1 MGTGVG
7 SGVGE
12 RRSLGRAFGWLWAS
26 YSVSAMGT
34 GLAFGAFPLI
44 AILALDAGPAEV
56 SVLAAVGPAVG
67 ALVAVPLGPWVEFRR
82 KRPVMI
88 AMGLVRCA
96 ALASLPVAFV
106 LGVLGFAQLLVVSV
120 VLAAADIAF
129 RAASGSCL
137 KAIVPP
143 EGLVAANARLEATT
157 WTTTVLGPPLG
168 TAAIGMFG
176 PVVTVVA
183 DAIGHLLSAVGI
195 RAMGGRE
202 RQPERAGAGAA
213 GGSGGTR
220 PGVGDLFDGWRFL
233 LAEPSLRR
241 LFLNALAVNGLVMST
256 APLLTV
262 LMLGELGFAPWQ
274 YGLAFG
280 VPCIGGLI
288 GAWAAPRLV
297 TRWDRRTVLL
307 AAGTARACWLVG
319 LVLVGP
325 GTVGLVLVIVVEF
338 AMITCMGAFNPVLAA
353 TRLELTPADRV
364 ARVLTAWSVT
374 GKAVTAAVTALWGLL
389 AAVTD
394 PRTAIAAA
402 GALLLA
408 TPLLL
413 PRTLAATPSPVRAGE
428 RWIARTRI
436 RSRRSAPVRVRPRA
450 TRRRRSGRFG
460 PLRPGGP
467 PG

>member
-1 MGTGVG
+1 M
-7 SGVGE
+7 GE

-44 AILALDAGPAEV
+44 AILALDAGPARV

-67 ALVAVPLGPWVEFRR
+67 ALVAVPLGPWVEFHR
-82 KRPVMI
+82 KRSVMI
-88 AMGLVRCA
+88 ATGLVRCA
-96 ALASLPVAFV
+96 ALASLPVAFA
-106 LGVLGFAQLLVVSV
+106 LGVLGFPQLLAVSV
-120 VLAAADIAF
+120 VVAAAEIAF
-129 RAASGSCL
+129 RAAGGACL
-137 KAIVPP
+137 KAIVPSDD
-143 EGLVAANARLEATT
+143 LVAAGARLEATT
-157 WTTTVLGPPLG
+157 WTATVLGPPLG
-168 TAAIGMFG
+168 TAAVGVFG

-183 DAIGHLLSAVGI
+183 DAVGHLLSALGI

-202 RQPERAGAGAA
+202 RPPERAGSIAPLGSA
-213 GGSGGTR
+213 GGREGR
-220 PGVGDLFDGWRFL
+220 RRWAGDLFDGWRFL

-241 LFLNALAVNGLVMST
+241 LFLNTLAVNGLVMST

-262 LMLGELGFAPWQ
+262 LMLGDLGFAPWQ

-280 VPCIGGLI
+280 VPCAGGLV

-297 TRWDRRTVLL
+297 RRWDRRTVLL

-319 LVLVGP
+319 LAAVGP
-325 GTVGLVLVIVVEF
+325 GTAGLVLVIAVEF

-353 TRLELTPADRV
+353 VRLELTPADRV

-374 GKAVTAAVTALWGLL
+374 GKAATAAVTALWGLL

-394 PRTAIAAA
+394 ARTAIAAA
-402 GALLLA
+402 GVLLLA

-413 PRTLAATPSPVRAGE
+413 PRTPAARPLQSVRCAALPPVP
-428 RWIARTRI
+428 
-436 RSRRSAPVRVRPRA
+436 PVVPVARPRA
-450 TRRRRSGRFG
+450 TGGRRGGRSGPG
-460 PLRPGGP
+460 RPGGR

>member
-1 MGTGVG
+1 M
-7 SGVGE
+7 GE
-12 RRSLGRAFGWLWAS
+12 RRSLGRPFGWLWAS
-26 YSVSAMGT
+26 YSASAMGT

-44 AILALDAGPAEV
+44 AILALDAGPAQV

-96 ALASLPVAFV
+96 ALASLPVAFA
-106 LGVLGFAQLLVVSV
+106 LGVLGFAHLLAVSV

-129 RAASGSCL
+129 RAASGACL
-137 KAIVPP
+137 KEIVPSG
-143 EGLVAANARLEATT
+143 GLVAASARLEATT
-157 WTTTVLGPPLG
+157 WTATVLGPPLG
-168 TAAIGMFG
+168 TAAIGVFG

-183 DAIGHLLSAVGI
+183 DAVGHLLSAVGI

-202 RQPERAGAGAA
+202 RRPERAAPPGERGGAGGA
-213 GGSGGTR
+213 R
-220 PGVGDLFDGWRFL
+220 PGIGDLFDGWRFL
-233 LAEPSLRR
+233 LAQPSLRR
-241 LFLNALAVNGLVMST
+241 LFCNALAVNALVMST

-262 LMLGELGFAPWQ
+262 LMLGDLGFAPWQ

-280 VPCIGGLI
+280 VPCAGGLI

-319 LVLVGP
+319 LAAVGP
-325 GTVGLVLVIVVEF
+325 GTAGLVLVIAVEF

-353 TRLELTPADRV
+353 VRLELTPADRV

-374 GKAVTAAVTALWGLL
+374 GRAVTAAVTALWGLL

-394 PRTAIAAA
+394 PRTALAAA
-402 GALLLA
+402 GVLLLA

-413 PRTLAATPSPVRAGE
+413 PRTLEGSSG
-428 RWIARTRI
+428 
-436 RSRRSAPVRVRPRA
+436 SR
-450 TRRRRSGRFG
+450 G
-460 PLRPGGP
+460 
-467 PG
+467 